1 LRLNIKLANKY
12 YFCPTAPQANVMN
25 SKSKYTPATESA
37 FSMDDFAKALEQQDF
52 QFQNGQTIKGKVFQY
67 ESNGAYVDIGGK
79 SAAFI
84 PSEEVALR
92 PVTDLSEVL
101 PLQEE
106 LEFVIIKE
114 QDADGQVTVSRRQL
128 EVQQIWNRLAEMQ
141 ENSQTLQVRVTGVN
155 KGGVTV
161 DVQGVRGFIPRS
173 HLSEREDL
181 DQLKGQTLSAS
192 FLEVD
197 LSNNKLV
204 LSNRLATRSA
214 SFSQLEIG
222 QLVEGKITG
231 IKPFGMFVDLQG
243 VSGLLHIKQI
253 SQKFIESLSPLFQ
266 PGQILKAVII
276 DLDEAK
282 GRISLSTR
290 VLEKYPGEMVENM
303 AEVMA
308 NAEERASKANK
319 TVEE

>member
-1 LRLNIKLANKY
+1 
-12 YFCPTAPQANVMN
+12 MN
-25 SKSKYTPATESA
+25 SKSKSTPATESA

-67 ESNGAYVDIGGK
+67 ENNGAYVDIGGK

-84 PSEEVALR
+84 PSEEVSLR

-128 EVQQIWNRLAEMQ
+128 EVQQIWQRLVEMQ

-173 HLSEREDL
+173 HLLERENL